1 MDVPALASQS
11 AAFAEPP
18 RIIALAAHTWLLS
31 DGRGALYIVRDGVVV
46 ASASLLSDGQDML
59 PCRLHAAELFG
70 DLIEAVVSSTVRM
83 PAAGPKGQTATLFD
97 AYLVRMSTS
106 SADLA
111 PVEVARRARGEDVPA
126 YVHREPASGEW
137 VIGAEKPFAVYPP
150 VDEAPAEAAAVPEPE
165 RAGYTWTQQRESVTI
180 TFADL
185 PATVTAKL
193 VNIAFSPE
201 RLSVMIDASSPAGAT
216 LPRIS
221 HRKLWA
227 PVNVGDCTWT
237 FEGGVLT
244 VDLDKRHEGT
254 RWTHLFEPEDGAVD
268 VEETLTAEQLEH
280 VSRSLDKYTAPT
292 DGDPVP
298 EAFAARSTLLGE
310 DMDIEVDEPADTDG
324 LVFATMAAPEV
335 MHAHARKSKV
345 VSTAM
350 PVCGE
355 GPTGSITVK
364 RDVDA
369 PLFVPAAGPAWQHTT
384 TYPALD
390 YVLASKRTLRLA
402 LHIGERLCVA
412 FEAASPGNVY
422 VYWPPAPGVRDK
434 TSRQAI
440 IRLADSG
447 NILGAAAVRAGSGLR
462 VVLLCERELVVLSD
476 L

>member
-1 MDVPALASQS
+1 MPALASQS
-11 AAFAEPP
+11 VAFSEPP
-18 RIIALAAHTWLLS
+18 RILALAAHTWLLS
-31 DGRGALYIVRDGVVV
+31 DGRGALYIVRDGMVS
-46 ASASLLSDGQDML
+46 ASASLLGDEHEML
-59 PCRLHAAELFG
+59 PCRLHAAQLVG
-70 DLIEAVVSSTVRM
+70 DSVEAVLSSTVRL
-83 PAAGPKGQTATLFD
+83 PTAGPKGQTATVFD
-97 AYLVRMSTS
+97 AYLVRLSAT

-111 PVEVARRARGEDVPA
+111 PVEVLRRLRGEDVPA
-126 YVHREPASGEW
+126 YVHREATSGEW
-137 VIGAEKPFAVYPP
+137 VIGAEKPFAPYPP
-150 VDEAPAEAAAVPEPE
+150 VDDAAVEVDAAPEPV

-185 PATVTAKL
+185 PATITAKL
-193 VNIAFSPE
+193 INIAFSPE
-201 RLSVMIDASSPAGAT
+201 RLSVMIDASSTTGAT

-227 PVNVGDCTWT
+227 PVNVSDCTWT

-254 RWTHLFEPEDGAVD
+254 RWMHLFEPEDGAVD
-268 VEETLTAEQLEH
+268 VEETLTAEQLEE
-280 VSRSLDKYTAPT
+280 VSRSLDKYTAPA

-310 DMDIEVDEPADTDG
+310 DMDVEVDEPADTEG
-324 LVFATMAAPEV
+324 LVFATMTAPQV
-335 MHAHARKSKV
+335 MHAQARKSKV

-355 GPTGSITVK
+355 GASGSISVK

-369 PLFVPAAGPAWQHTT
+369 PLFVPAAGPAWRHAT

-390 YVLASKRTLRLA
+390 YVLASKRKLRLA
-402 LHIGERLCVA
+402 LHVDDRLCVA

-422 VYWPPAPGVRDK
+422 VYWPPAPGIRDK

-447 NILGAAAVRAGSGLR
+447 NILGAAAVRTGSALR
-462 VVLLCERELVVLSD
+462 VVLLCERELVVLSE